1 MVQASEICFQLPP
14 PSAWIFFSTVESR
27 QFTQWIVL
35 LCLYDCPMVLFFPL
49 NRLRNGYLFIRLR
62 RKWNRIRRQPKVWA
76 FGKWRKLIRGKRK
89 KIVVRIGRGFR
100 RIKCRRGRLFLRTK
114 NKRWS
119 RLRPRNRTTRRK
131 GRLRRRK
138 IRYLRK
144 KLRRIRRYKRRY
156 RLQMRRLR
164 RFRRK
169 TSPLKLRYRNKTR
182 FIYRWKRYW
191 TVRVAGR
198 RRRIR

>member
-1 MVQASEICFQLPP
+1 MRTFYK
-14 PSAWIFFSTVESR
+14 R
-27 QFTQWIVL
+27 QPINVYKRGRRLTCYYRGRPRPV
-35 LCLYDCPMVLFFPL
+35 
-49 NRLRNGYLFIRLR
+49 RLRNGYLFIRLR

-100 RIKCRRGRLFLRTK
+100 RFKCRRGRLFLRTK

-164 RFRRK
+164 RFRGK
-169 TSPLKLRYRNKTR
+169 TTPLKLRYRNKTR

-191 TVRVAGR
+191 TVGVAGR

>member
-1 MVQASEICFQLPP
+1 MNCSF
-14 PSAWIFFSTVESR
+14 
-27 QFTQWIVL
+27 VL
-35 LCLYDCPMVLFFPL
+35 GGYDCRMILFFPL

-100 RIKCRRGRLFLRTK
+100 RFKCRRGRLFLRTK

-156 RLQMRRLR
+156 RLRMRRLR

-169 TSPLKLRYRNKTR
+169 TTLLKLRYRNKTR